1 MYTSCDVC
9 DWSNPSKAKSCK
21 MRLLSGQSC
30 RGSLYKLMWKS
41 RVPAVATCKA
51 SSPICKQHQDQT
63 DSLRFKGPSS
73 SSCDHCVLGG
83 LCRGPNG
90 SLGLLSS
97 GFFCGGEPGRAD
109 AIFLSMG
116 DPGWETFLGV
126 KPGGDLIALFTG
138 GSCDLSEGL
147 SRGSSSVGREDPAD
161 LSLGEADFLLRLGE
175 TGLLSI
181 FPFCFISS

>member
-1 MYTSCDVC
+1 MFHATRQCEIQELPRR
-9 DWSNPSKAKSCK
+9 SN
-21 MRLLSGQSC
+21 LQ
-30 RGSLYKLMWKS
+30 
-41 RVPAVATCKA
+41 A

-73 SSCDHCVLGG
+73 SSCDHCVLGE
-83 LCRGPNG
+83 LCRGPNC

-97 GFFCGGEPGRAD
+97 GFFCGGEAGRAD

-138 GSCDLSEGL
+138 GSCDLSEAL
-147 SRGSSSVGREDPAD
+147 SRGGGSVGREDPAD
-161 LSLGEADFLLRLGE
+161 PSLGEADFLLRLGE
-175 TGLLSI
+175 TGLLFA